1 MAGAPAPAPGAPG
14 EKVRVLCLHGFTQNA
29 EAFRAK
35 TGSLRKKLKSIVDF
49 VFVDAPHAAEG
60 AFGVADERALG
71 AADAAA
77 GAGPR
82 AWWLVGENTS
92 PSAPSS
98 RDASDDGAAPRA
110 ETTAVRPSGSR
121 EMRGWEDAAA
131 TIRAAVDAEG
141 PFRGVLGFSQGAS
154 AAALAL
160 ATIPELAAS
169 CDFAVLIAGFAPLDP
184 AAAAALEPDAAN
196 RPRIAGARSLH
207 VHGRGDRMVTRDR
220 CLALARA
227 FENPEIFEH
236 DGGHGV
242 PCDKTFREVVK
253 TFIAENL
260 PEAPRKTSE

>member
-121 EMRGWEDAAA
+121 AMRGWEDAAA

-141 PFRGVLGFSQGAS
+141 PFRGCLLYTS
-154 AAALAL
+154 
-160 ATIPELAAS
+160 
-169 CDFAVLIAGFAPLDP
+169 
-184 AAAAALEPDAAN
+184 DAA
-196 RPRIAGARSLH
+196 
-207 VHGRGDRMVTRDR
+207 D
-220 CLALARA
+220 
-227 FENPEIFEH
+227 E
-236 DGGHGV
+236 
-242 PCDKTFREVVK
+242 
-253 TFIAENL
+253 
-260 PEAPRKTSE
+260 